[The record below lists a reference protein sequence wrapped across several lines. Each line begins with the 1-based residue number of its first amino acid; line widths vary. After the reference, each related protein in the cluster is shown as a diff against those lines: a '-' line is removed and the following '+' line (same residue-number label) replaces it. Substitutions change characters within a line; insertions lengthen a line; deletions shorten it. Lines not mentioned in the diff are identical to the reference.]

1 MRPRAGKASSG
12 TLGDIMG
19 TNLVS
24 AEPQEAASVA
34 WSRMQRRKVRHLLVM
49 ENGRLRGIVSAGDLG
64 GRSRSGQRAG
74 RMVEDVMTTG
84 IISAETDTTLEQAAD
99 LIGKK
104 RIGCLPVADGGQ
116 IVGIVTATDVFDE
129 LAWRSSRAPMP
140 GWLPRPDKVESG
152 RAATPLIPAHIR
164 RLGAELG
171 QKDRARLRERLGAKL
186 GKFADSIERISVRV
200 KDVNGPRGGL
210 DQVCQI
216 KVVLIGLPSV
226 VFEARAASLDVA
238 VRKALA
244 GVERSVR
251 QAVQRRRMEPLKAQ
265 ARARAT

>member
-1 MRPRAGKASSG
+1 
-12 TLGDIMG
+12 
-19 TNLVS
+19 
-24 AEPQEAASVA
+24 
-34 WSRMQRRKVRHLLVM
+34 
-49 ENGRLRGIVSAGDLG
+49 
-64 GRSRSGQRAG
+64 
-74 RMVEDVMTTG
+74 MVEDVMTTG
-84 IISAETDTTLEQAAD
+84 VVSAETDTTLEQAAD

-140 GWLPRPDKVESG
+140 GWLARPDKVESG

-164 RLGAELG
+164 RLGAEFG
-171 QKDRARLRERLGAKL
+171 EKDRARLRERLGAKL

-200 KDVNGPRGGL
+200 KDVNGPRGGV

-226 VFEARAASLDVA
+226 VFEARAASVDVA

-251 QAVQRRRMEPLKAQ
+251 QAIHRRRTEPIKAQ
-265 ARARAT
+265 ARSRAS